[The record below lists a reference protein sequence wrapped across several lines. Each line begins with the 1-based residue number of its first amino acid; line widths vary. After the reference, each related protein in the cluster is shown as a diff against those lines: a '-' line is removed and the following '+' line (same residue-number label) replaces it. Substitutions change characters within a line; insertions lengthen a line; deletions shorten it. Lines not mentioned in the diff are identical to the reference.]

1 MSFKTILAAFAL
13 VGLVAMPASAASL
26 TAAELKALAPG
37 SYAVSIYGFIKMT
50 INLQPGGS
58 ITGVTSKKK
67 RDSGYWTVDGN
78 KLCIRWNRWLKNQ
91 HVASPCQVKMGSI
104 PVRAYLFGRY
114 KSCCC

>member
-13 VGLVAMPASAASL
+13 VGLVTMPASAASL

-78 KLCIRWNRWLKNQ
+78 KLCIRWNRWLKKSTRCITLSGKNG
-91 HVASPCQVKMGSI
+91 VYASSGVSI
-104 PVRAYLFGRY
+104 R
-114 KSCCC
+114 KI